1 MIIGDP
7 YKIAVIVQ
15 VINEWSETWINGVFM
30 LTINGKIIPEEIFT
44 STLECDC
51 KELNDNLDR
60 MLSCPPVDMELY
72 ELDGREAFI
81 KMYNLTCPNNADTD
95 NDYRYK
101 VSTSGLEDNDY
112 WVFAVNNGSDIRFI
126 ASKLIFG
133 DNVDAFSV
141 DKMTECN
148 VSVNY
153 LSALAAGFREITSL
167 MFKGESM
174 NKTGKNKC

>member
-81 KMYNLTCPNNADTD
+81 KMYNLACPNNADTD

-112 WVFAVNNGSDIRFI
+112 WVFAVSNGRNIRFI
-126 ASKLIFG
+126 ASRPILG
-133 DNVDAFSV
+133 DNDDPFPKN
-141 DKMTECN
+141 KMTECN
-148 VSVNY
+148 VSINY
-153 LSALAAGFREITSL
+153 LTGLTAELREKTNL
-167 MFKGESM
+167 MLK
-174 NKTGKNKC
+174 KRI